1 VSSEALGHAWRYS
14 PHKNATFLA
23 LIAIADIVNDQND
36 NQFWMSHKRLAD
48 KTRLG
53 ISSIKTALIELEKT
67 GWLFRVSEVFGET
80 VRYRFIFDDKRAVV
94 FDSRVVN
101 NQLGGSQNLARGSSK
116 FGYNTN
122 ITKNNYSSSNSEKTP
137 TPPPF
142 DHKEE
147 EERRARAVPPPKYVR
162 DQLRK

>member
-1 VSSEALGHAWRYS
+1 MSSEALGHAWRYS
-14 PHKNATFLA
+14 AHKNASFLC
-23 LIAIADIVNDQND
+23 LIAIADIVNDQNS

-53 ISSIKTALIELEKT
+53 LSSVKTALNELEDT
-67 GWLFRVSEVFGET
+67 GWLVRVSEVFGET
-80 VRYRFIFDDKRAVV
+80 VRYRFVFDDKRAVV

-116 FGYNTN
+116 SDYNTN
-122 ITKNNYSSSNSEKTP
+122 ITKNNYWSSKFEKTP

-147 EERRARAVPPPKYVR
+147 EERQARAVPPPQYVR